1 MVTRITITIKL
12 KSTGLFKGKFKENIT
27 KLTKLFTNRL
37 RGARGKKKEK
47 KKRKT
52 KQEQERQK
60 LQISA
65 KSAQSTLST
74 MIRKKARGILPVLL
88 DSRMKDFPNDSGNGG
103 FRGFH
108 GNFNIYII

>member
-1 MVTRITITIKL
+1 ME
-12 KSTGLFKGKFKENIT
+12 KGKKNKE
-27 KLTKLFTNRL
+27 
-37 RGARGKKKEK
+37 
-47 KKRKT
+47 T
-52 KQEQERQK
+52 KQEHEQERKK
-60 LQISA
+60 LKISA